1 LGVESSTLD
10 VQEAFEVVDDE
21 SLLFDFSLLLDVVDE
36 DESDAGG
43 ALGSEVSV
51 FRGPGAPPVPLP

>member
-1 LGVESSTLD
+1 LD
-10 VQEAFEVVDDE
+10 PASPDYEPFEVPDDE
-21 SLLFDFSLLLDVVDE
+21 LPLLDFVDE
-36 DESDAGG
+36 EDAVSDVAG